1 MRIGEAITKVA
12 KRTNAVSKDARQ
24 KNRQRRNKIV
34 ELYGIPYI
42 GFGDADH
49 PAEISIAISPGLVY
63 YEQYA
68 FKVEIAP
75 FLSTTKATT
84 GSATVDVNSATVS
97 STPSSHDHTTKAHTH
112 SLTGGVELTQP
123 TSGKYGFK
131 IEGVDM
137 KPYFM
142 ADQDYDYVNNDSN
155 SNFIDGAGVF
165 PSEELDDEDSGG
177 NYYDVLA
184 ALGDMRADGKE
195 DDAVK
200 VEKGGWKTI
209 SISVPG
215 PCMVILHPFIKY
227 SVLNR

>member
-1 MRIGEAITKVA
+1 MRIDKAITKVA
-12 KRTNAVSKDARQ
+12 KRANAVSKDARQ
-24 KNRQRRNKIV
+24 KNRQRRNVPNEI
-34 ELYGIPYI
+34 YGIQFVGY
-42 GFGDADH
+42 GDADH
-49 PAEISIAISPGLVY
+49 PATLRISISPGLVY

-84 GSATVDVNSATVS
+84 GSATVDVESATVS

-142 ADQDYDYVNNDSN
+142 ANQDDNFVNNDSN
-155 SNFIDGAGVF
+155 ANFIDGAGVF
-165 PSEELDDEDSGG
+165 PSDELDDEDSGG

-184 ALGDMRADGKE
+184 AIGDMRADGKE

-200 VEKGGWKTI
+200 VEKGGMKKI
-209 SISVPG
+209 EISVPG
-215 PCMVILHPFIKY
+215 PCAVYLYPYIKY
-227 SVLNR
+227 SMLNR